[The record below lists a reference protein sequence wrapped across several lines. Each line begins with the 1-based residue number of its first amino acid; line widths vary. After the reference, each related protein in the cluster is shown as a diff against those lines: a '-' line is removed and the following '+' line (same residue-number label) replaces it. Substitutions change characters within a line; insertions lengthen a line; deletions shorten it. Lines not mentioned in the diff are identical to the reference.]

1 MILLINGPHGVGKT
15 SVANYIKKK
24 TDKSCIIMDSDFYYK
39 KMINE
44 DFYKAF
50 GTGTT
55 PQTNSFFIGYFIK
68 QIQKRKEHIK
78 IIPFTFSNPN
88 ILDLFKNNFDTK
100 VIHIVLQASSEDL
113 ENRIFNDKSRDKE
126 FAISEN
132 EITNK
137 NIGKLENNLLI
148 DTSSL
153 KADEVADII
162 IKKQLSN

>member
-1 MILLINGPHGVGKT
+1 M
-15 SVANYIKKK
+15 
-24 TDKSCIIMDSDFYYK
+24 
-39 KMINE
+39 
-44 DFYKAF
+44 
-50 GTGTT
+50 
-55 PQTNSFFIGYFIK
+55 
-68 QIQKRKEHIK
+68 
-78 IIPFTFSNPN
+78 
-88 ILDLFKNNFDTK
+88 DLFKNNFDTK
-100 VIHIVLQASSEDL
+100 VIHVVLQASSEDL

-162 IKKQLSN
+162 IKKQLSK

>member
-1 MILLINGPHGVGKT
+1 MILLINDPHGVGKT
-15 SVANYIKKK
+15 SVANCIKKK

-55 PQTNSFFIGYFIK
+55 PQTNLFFIEYFIK
-68 QIQKRKEHIK
+68 QVQKRKEYIK
-78 IIPFTFSNPN
+78 IIPFTFSNPK
-88 ILDLFKNNFDTK
+88 ILDLFKNKFDTK

-126 FAISEN
+126 FAIFEN

-162 IKKQLSN
+162 IKKQLSK

>member
-1 MILLINGPHGVGKT
+1 M
-15 SVANYIKKK
+15 
-24 TDKSCIIMDSDFYYK
+24 
-39 KMINE
+39 
-44 DFYKAF
+44 
-50 GTGTT
+50 
-55 PQTNSFFIGYFIK
+55 
-68 QIQKRKEHIK
+68 
-78 IIPFTFSNPN
+78 
-88 ILDLFKNNFDTK
+88 DLFKNNFDTK

-148 DTSSL
+148 DTSTL

>member
-15 SVANYIKKK
+15 SVANCIKKE

-55 PQTNSFFIGYFIK
+55 PQTNLFFIEYFIK
-68 QIQKRKEHIK
+68 QVQKRKEYIK
-78 IIPFTFSNPN
+78 IIPFTFSNPK
-88 ILDLFKNNFDTK
+88 ILDLFKNKFDAK

-126 FAISEN
+126 FAIFEN

-162 IKKQLSN
+162 IKKQLSK

>member
-15 SVANYIKKK
+15 SVANCIKKK

-55 PQTNSFFIGYFIK
+55 PQTNLFFIEYFIK
-68 QIQKRKEHIK
+68 QVQKRKEYIK
-78 IIPFTFSNPN
+78 IIPFTFSNPK
-88 ILDLFKNNFDTK
+88 ILDLFKNKFDTK

-126 FAISEN
+126 FAIFEN

-162 IKKQLSN
+162 IKKQLSK